1 MFSGDLIVLSRSS
14 HCPHCALSAPTLRSS
29 SATSLCFPARCVIHV
44 VHTFWIVVLLGHGV
58 LIFIVPVVP
67 IVPFVHIV
75 HVLVLVVLL
84 LFLAPFLCATF
95 TSFLVLPCFPG
106 YRLSSR
112 VRG

>member
-29 SATSLCFPARCVIHV
+29 SATSLCFPARRVIHV

-67 IVPFVHIV
+67 IVLFVHIV
-75 HVLVLVVLL
+75 HVLVLVLL
-84 LFLAPFLCATF
+84 LFLAPFLCATLTCF
-95 TSFLVLPCFPG
+95 LSCRIFLVAVSLLG
-106 YRLSSR
+106 SE
-112 VRG
+112 V